1 MDDYSLGSILP
12 ALVSLTA
19 ALALLWLIFWLG
31 TRALQRRLARG
42 AAHEQP
48 HQIEVWADRL
58 TRGLR
63 RLTAFASLLIAVL
76 IMLHGVGIEGVPRL
90 SWSDVALWV
99 RGSGLPLL
107 FILGSALVLVRAA
120 AIVTK
125 GLPDALVPARLP
137 FAERMDRRKRVETRG
152 RLARWTF
159 TAIVLGIAAVMSLK
173 TVGVDVTP
181 LLAGGAIIS
190 VALGFGAQNFVRD
203 IIAGVFMIVENQLRV
218 GDIANINGKGG
229 QVESIRLRT
238 TALRGLDGTVHVF
251 QNGLIKDLSNLTM
264 NFSFYVIDLGVAY
277 KENVDHVMAV
287 LKEIGADLHGDE
299 AYADKIL
306 APLEVLGVDEFAASA
321 VVIKIRIKTVPLE
334 QWVVGRELRRRIK
347 NRFDKEGIE
356 LPYPHL
362 SVHFGATSRPV
373 ELNLMEMSKAGR
385 DPAPTDTAHASSP
398 APAGE
403 AT

>member
-1 MDDYSLGSILP
+1 MDEISLGSILP
-12 ALVSLTA
+12 ALVSVTA

-31 TRALQRRLARG
+31 TRALQRVLTRRVDNA
-42 AAHEQP
+42 QP
-48 HQIEVWADRL
+48 QLIELWADRL
-58 TRGLR
+58 TSGLR
-63 RLTAFASLLIAVL
+63 RLTAFASLLIAIL

-90 SWSDVALWV
+90 SWNDVVVWV
-99 RGSGLPLL
+99 RGEGLPLL
-107 FILGSALVLVRAA
+107 FILGSALVLIRAA
-120 AIVTK
+120 AIVAK
-125 GLPDALVPARLP
+125 ALPDALVPARLP

-159 TAIVLGIAAVMSLK
+159 SAIVLAIAAVMSLK

-218 GDIANINGKGG
+218 GDIASINGKGG

-238 TALRGLDGTVHVF
+238 TTLRGLDGTVHVF

-264 NFSFYVIDLGVAY
+264 NFSYYVIDLGVAY
-277 KENVDHVMAV
+277 KENVDRVMEV
-287 LKEIGADLHGDE
+287 LKEIGADLFGDQ
-299 AYADKIL
+299 AYASKIL
-306 APLEVLGVDEFAASA
+306 APLEILGVDEFAASA
-321 VVIKIRIKTVPLE
+321 VVIKVRIKTVPLE

-347 NRFDKEGIE
+347 NRFDDEGIE

-362 SVHFGATSRPV
+362 AVHFGAASRPV
-373 ELNLMEMSKAGR
+373 ELNLKKVVPDAASTETATNAVTAAAGKR
-385 DPAPTDTAHASSP
+385 P
-398 APAGE
+398 
-403 AT
+403 